1 MLGGLIHRGFSAGK
15 EGGSPAVIQP
25 LSVTQNGKYD
35 APAGVDGFNPVLVK
49 VASSS
54 SSLIDSI
61 KKFTKIAELDI
72 LEGYKVVF
80 SWDPELTY
88 RTGYAPS
95 TDSWASGK
103 YSYLSRVYFD
113 SSIWGALYH
122 GDVLIEAQRVYIDH
136 AINQYANNYDG
147 SLGPLSETVRYAN
160 IKVISEPTFTKRSNN
175 KFFDVNITISRDT
188 ILTNFNISEQTT
200 YNYTYEMRYSPG
212 SYSECSE
219 LDPIGYALEMQ
230 AILKLL
236 NGF

>member
-1 MLGGLIHRGFSAGK
+1 MTFSEAAMIMMSGGD
-15 EGGSPAVIQP
+15 PVIQP
-25 LSVTQNGKYD
+25 LTITENGQYE
-35 APAGVDGFNPVLVK
+35 APEGVDGFNPVEVK

-54 SSLIDSI
+54 SSLIDSV

-95 TDSWASGK
+95 ADSWASGK

-200 YNYTYEMRYSPG
+200 YNYTYEMRYTPG